1 MVTVNIICV
10 GKLKEDFLIK
20 AQKEYEKRL
29 SSFCKIN
36 VIELPEN
43 KLSENPSEAQIN
55 ASLDIEAK
63 AILKKAKGKLIALC
77 IEGDLLSS
85 VELSQRMEN
94 IAVSGTSEISFIIG
108 GSFGLSDEVKN
119 KAAIRLSMSKMTFPH
134 HLARI
139 MVLEQVYRAFNITA
153 NTKYHK

>member
-1 MVTVNIICV
+1 MLTVNIICV
-10 GKLKEDFLIK
+10 GKLKEKFLLE

-29 SSFCKIN
+29 SAFCRLN

-43 KLSENPSEAQIN
+43 KLSDNPSASQIA
-55 ASLDIEAK
+55 ASLDTEAK
-63 AILKKAKGKLIALC
+63 AILKKAKGKIIALC

-85 VELSQRMEN
+85 VELSRKLEVL
-94 IAVSGTSEISFIIG
+94 AVSGTSELSFVIG
-108 GSFGLSDEVKN
+108 GSFGLSDEIKN
-119 KAAIRLSMSKMTFPH
+119 KASIRLSMSKMTFPH

-139 MVLEQVYRAFNITA
+139 MVMEQIYRAFNITA